1 MVSGME
7 NPPVPVVLSPLISPS
22 KLPTPS
28 QASPAH
34 GQGSSLEFLILALN
48 KLLGLQSQKAYMC
61 SFFGAKNERSLQPCY
76 LQAREFNKTQLTL
89 RGFSPKHARG
99 RDRESRTR

>member
-1 MVSGME
+1 
-7 NPPVPVVLSPLISPS
+7 
-22 KLPTPS
+22 
-28 QASPAH
+28 
-34 GQGSSLEFLILALN
+34 
-48 KLLGLQSQKAYMC
+48 MC